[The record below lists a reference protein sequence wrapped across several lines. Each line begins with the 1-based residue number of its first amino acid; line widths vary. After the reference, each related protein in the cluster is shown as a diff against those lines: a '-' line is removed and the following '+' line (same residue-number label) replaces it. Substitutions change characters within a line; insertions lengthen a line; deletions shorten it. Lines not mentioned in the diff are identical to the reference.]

1 MSAAPILTILKNGET
16 VKSHPLEGEAILGR
30 AEDCVIRL
38 DDRAISRQHAVF
50 RATSEGV
57 QIEKKSEFAPLMV
70 NGADCTK
77 AVLREGDVIAI
88 GPYLVKL
95 TMGRASSAQPSF
107 QTTAPVLATVTEL
120 RPMGEAAADSA
131 PLSIEPSPPPGEPG
145 QVEMPSLGMSVP
157 DASASAP
164 AMEAV
169 SLDPGPSETP
179 GLLQNPELP
188 EGETPPQS
196 EPLMIDSSPALEAID
211 EDAKTKLTPMA
222 KLSVVL
228 VFEPGT
234 ANHTQFE
241 LKQDEISIGRGKD
254 CDIVLNDKKAS
265 RKNAIIR
272 RAGISFI
279 IKDLESANGTYVNG
293 VKVQEQELTGDDE
306 IRIGGVTFQFKAQS
320 AEYLAQEA
328 HLVSPP
334 AEELPDLGGD
344 IALADPNSVPPMVPD
359 PAQPDAPLAPME
371 PIAGVDPGQIP
382 GITGISPSQS
392 SNKSL
397 IAKFRQL
404 PKRTQAIGLVAIV
417 LLLWYLSEDDP
428 EPAHKKV
435 PKKSAVAV
443 SGPSGA
449 KGVATFESLT
459 PEQKR
464 FVEAQHNLAFDYYRN
479 RDYDKAIYEIAKV
492 FTLVND
498 YKDSREIERYAK
510 EGKRKLE
517 ALEDEKRR
525 KEEEA
530 RLKAKIQTL
539 VDECKSHMEK
549 KEYEPAR
556 DLFTQI
562 LAIDPDNTVVAG
574 WRKEI
579 EEYEEK
585 KRLEEQQKLV
595 QGEINKRAWEVFKEG
610 MILKKKGKYHTAID
624 AFGKIPDMGASDKKI
639 LPLARLEIARCRAA
653 IKARRDPVL

>member
-1 MSAAPILTILKNGET
+1 
-16 VKSHPLEGEAILGR
+16 
-30 AEDCVIRL
+30 
-38 DDRAISRQHAVF
+38 
-50 RATSEGV
+50 
-57 QIEKKSEFAPLMV
+57 
-70 NGADCTK
+70 
-77 AVLREGDVIAI
+77 
-88 GPYLVKL
+88 
-95 TMGRASSAQPSF
+95 
-107 QTTAPVLATVTEL
+107 
-120 RPMGEAAADSA
+120 
-131 PLSIEPSPPPGEPG
+131 
-145 QVEMPSLGMSVP
+145 
-157 DASASAP
+157 
-164 AMEAV
+164 
-169 SLDPGPSETP
+169 
-179 GLLQNPELP
+179 
-188 EGETPPQS
+188 
-196 EPLMIDSSPALEAID
+196 
-211 EDAKTKLTPMA
+211 
-222 KLSVVL
+222 
-228 VFEPGT
+228 
-234 ANHTQFE
+234 
-241 LKQDEISIGRGKD
+241 
-254 CDIVLNDKKAS
+254 
-265 RKNAIIR
+265 

-653 IKARRDPVL
+653 IKARRDPVLAEAKAAEGAGEFAKAFHLFKRATIIDPPHPEGYAGMARVRGILHDRAKGVYTEAVLAESYSDFAIAKKKYEECLQIAPVDDIYHDRATRKLARFFRKSEEPAQ